1 MTREPSRVVVGT
13 RLYPLTGYP
22 FTLEVRI
29 EYALDEDGLSV
40 CTSATNLCDSACPY
54 GAGQH
59 PYLSPGEGLIDA
71 CTLEVAAG
79 TRIVTDAE
87 RQLPSGRETVGG
99 GEYDF
104 SSPRVIGEQPIDDAF
119 TDLARDDSGRAVC
132 RLTAPD
138 GATVELW
145 VDENYPFMELFTG
158 DTLTAV
164 ATAHGSRRRADD
176 VRAKRLPER

>member
-1 MTREPSRVVVGT
+1 M
-13 RLYPLTGYP
+13 
-22 FTLEVRI
+22 
-29 EYALDEDGLSV
+29 
-40 CTSATNLCDSACPY
+40 TSA
-54 GAGQH
+54 
-59 PYLSPGEGLIDA
+59 
-71 CTLEVAAG
+71 V
-79 TRIVTDAE
+79 
-87 RQLPSGRETVGG
+87 REC
-99 GEYDF
+99 
-104 SSPRVIGEQPIDDAF
+104 IGEQPIDDAF